1 MIRILVALFI
11 LSAGLVQAEVKIKTL
26 TSPGGIAAWLVDE
39 PTIPFTA
46 LEIMFS
52 GGAALDPADK
62 RGAAYLMMG
71 LLEEGSGT
79 MNAQAFAAAQDA
91 LAASFSFNVYD
102 DTVVISIRFLTENRA
117 ESLAL
122 LKVALT
128 QPRFDSEAIERVRT
142 QVLSILA
149 SNAQDPNSVASST
162 WAQIAFGDHAYGTPR
177 EGTQSSIAAI
187 TRDDII
193 AVRQMLFV
201 RDNLFVSAVGDISEG
216 ELGPLLDD
224 LLGDLPA
231 GLGLKTAPVEF
242 ATKGGLTVVNLP
254 TPQSV
259 ALFGHAGIDRDDPD
273 FFAAYVLNTILGG
286 RGVESRLSTEVREK
300 RGLTYGVSSF
310 LVGKEEANMLMGQVA
325 SANDR
330 IGSAIEVI
338 RNEWIKMAQH
348 GVSQTE
354 LIDAQTYLT
363 GAYPLRF
370 DGNAKIA
377 NILVGMQRQG
387 LSTDYI
393 NTRNDQINAV
403 TLTQI
408 NRVAAELLQ
417 PEALHFVVVGQPK
430 GLNEE

>member
-79 MNAQAFAAAQDA
+79 MNAQAFAAAQEA

-102 DTVVISIRFLTENRA
+102 DTVVISIRFLTENRE

-122 LKVALT
+122 LKMALT

-142 QVLSILA
+142 QVLSVLA
-149 SNAQDPNSVASST
+149 SNAQDPDFVASST

-216 ELGPLLDD
+216 ELGSLLDD

>member
-79 MNAQAFAAAQDA
+79 MNAQAFAAAQEA

-102 DTVVISIRFLTENRA
+102 DTVVISIRFLTENRE

-122 LKVALT
+122 LKMALT
-128 QPRFDSEAIERVRT
+128 QPRFDLEAIERVRT

-149 SNAQDPNSVASST
+149 SNAQDPDFVASST

-216 ELGPLLDD
+216 ELGSLLDD

-231 GLGLKTAPVEF
+231 GFGFKTAPVEF

>member
-1 MIRILVALFI
+1 MIRILIVLVF
-11 LSAGLVQAEVKIKTL
+11 LWSGSAQAEVKIKTL
-26 TSPGGIAAWLVDE
+26 TSLGGISAWLVEE

-52 GGAALDPADK
+52 GGAALDLADK

-71 LLEEGSGT
+71 LLEEGSGDLD
-79 MNAQAFAAAQDA
+79 AQAFAAEQEA
-91 LAASFSFNVYD
+91 LAASFSFDVYD
-102 DTVVISIRFLTENRA
+102 DTVSISVRFLTENRT

-122 LKVALT
+122 LKTALT
-128 QPRFDSEAIERVRT
+128 QPRFDPEAIERVRA
-142 QVLSILA
+142 QVLSI
-149 SNAQDPNSVASST
+149 VASDAKDPETVAGAT
-162 WAQIAFGDHAYGTPR
+162 WSQLAFGTHAYGTSR
-177 EGTQSSIAAI
+177 KGTSSSIAAL
-187 TRDDII
+187 TRDDIV
-193 AVRQMLFV
+193 AAHKMLLV
-201 RDNLFVSAVGDISEG
+201 RDTLFVSAVGDISEA
-216 ELGPLLDD
+216 ELAPLLDN

-231 GLGLKTAPVEF
+231 GVGLKTAPVDF
-242 ATKGGLTVVNLP
+242 AIKGGLTVVDLP

-259 ALFGHAGIDRDDPD
+259 ALFGHSGIDRDHAD

-286 RGVESRLSTEVREK
+286 RGVQSRLSAEVREK

-330 IGSAIEVI
+330 IGEAIEVI
-338 RNEWIKMAQH
+338 RNEWAKMARD
-348 GVSQTE
+348 GVSQSE
-354 LIDAQTYLT
+354 LSDAQTYLT

-387 LSTDYI
+387 LSTEYI

-403 TLTQI
+403 TLVEI
-408 NRVAAELLQ
+408 NRVAAQLLQ
-417 PEALHFVVVGQPK
+417 PEDMHFVVVGQPK

>member
-1 MIRILVALFI
+1 MIRILIALFI

-79 MNAQAFAAAQDA
+79 MNAQAFAAAQEA

-102 DTVVISIRFLTENRA
+102 DTVVISIRFLTENRE

-122 LKVALT
+122 LKMALT
-128 QPRFDSEAIERVRT
+128 QPRFDLEAIERVRT

-149 SNAQDPNSVASST
+149 SNAQDPDFVASST

-216 ELGPLLDD
+216 ELGSLLDD

-231 GLGLKTAPVEF
+231 GFGFKTAPVEF

-354 LIDAQTYLT
+354 LIEAQTYLT

>member
-79 MNAQAFAAAQDA
+79 MNAQAFAAAQEA

-102 DTVVISIRFLTENRA
+102 DTVVISIRFLTENRE

-122 LKVALT
+122 LKMALT

-149 SNAQDPNSVASST
+149 SNAQDPDSVASST
-162 WAQIAFGDHAYGTPR
+162 WAQIAFGDHPYGTPR
-177 EGTQSSIAAI
+177 EGTLSSIAAI

-231 GLGLKTAPVEF
+231 GLSLKTAPVEF

>member
-79 MNAQAFAAAQDA
+79 MNAQAFAAAQEA

-102 DTVVISIRFLTENRA
+102 DTVVISIRFLTENRE

-122 LKVALT
+122 LKMALT

-149 SNAQDPNSVASST
+149 SNAQDPESIAGST

-177 EGTQSSIAAI
+177 EGTLSSIAAI

-193 AVRQMLFV
+193 AVREMLFV

-216 ELGPLLDD
+216 ELGSLLDD

-231 GLGLKTAPVEF
+231 GFGFKTAPVEF

>member
-1 MIRILVALFI
+1 MIRILIVLVV
-11 LSAGLVQAEVKIKTL
+11 LCSGPVQAEVKIKTL
-26 TSPGGIAAWLVDE
+26 TSPGGIAAWLVEE

-52 GGAALDPADK
+52 GGAALDLADK

-71 LLEEGSGT
+71 LLEEGSGD
-79 MNAQAFAAAQDA
+79 MDAQAFAAAQEA
-91 LAASFSFNVYD
+91 LAASFSFDVYD
-102 DTVVISIRFLTENRA
+102 DTVSISVRFLTENRA

-122 LKVALT
+122 LKTVLT
-128 QPRFDSEAIERVRT
+128 QPRFDPEAIERVRA

-149 SNAQDPNSVASST
+149 SDAQDPESVAGAT
-162 WAQIAFGDHAYGTPR
+162 WSQLAFGDHAYGASR
-177 EGTQSSIAAI
+177 KGTVSSIAALSH
-187 TRDDII
+187 DDI
-193 AVRQMLFV
+193 AAAHAMLFV
-201 RDNLFVSAVGDISEG
+201 RDTLFVSAVGDISEA
-216 ELGPLLDD
+216 ELGPLLDN
-224 LLGDLPA
+224 LLGGLPA
-231 GLGLKTAPVEF
+231 GGGLKTAPVEF
-242 ATKGGLTVVNLP
+242 AMKGGLTVVDLP

-259 ALFGHAGIDRDDPD
+259 ALFGHAGIDRDHSD

-286 RGVESRLSTEVREK
+286 RGVESRLFAEVREK

-330 IGSAIEVI
+330 IGEAIEVI
-338 RNEWIKMAQH
+338 RNEWVKMARD
-348 GVSQTE
+348 GVSQSE
-354 LIDAQTYLT
+354 LNDAQTYLT

-393 NTRNDQINAV
+393 NTRNDEINAV
-403 TLTQI
+403 TLAKI

-417 PEALHFVVVGQPK
+417 PDALHFVVVGQPK

>member
-1 MIRILVALFI
+1 MMRILIALFI

-79 MNAQAFAAAQDA
+79 MNAQAFAAAQEA
-91 LAASFSFNVYD
+91 LAASFSFNIYD
-102 DTVVISIRFLTENRA
+102 DTVVISIRFLTENRE

-122 LKVALT
+122 LKMALT

-149 SNAQDPNSVASST
+149 SNAQDPASIAGST

-177 EGTQSSIAAI
+177 EGTLSSIAAI

-193 AVRQMLFV
+193 AVREMLFV

>member
-1 MIRILVALFI
+1 MMRILIALFI

-79 MNAQAFAAAQDA
+79 MNAQAFAAAQEA

-102 DTVVISIRFLTENRA
+102 DTVVISVRFLTENRE

-122 LKVALT
+122 LKMALT
-128 QPRFDSEAIERVRT
+128 QPRFDLEAIERVRT

-149 SNAQDPNSVASST
+149 SNAQDPDFVASST

-216 ELGPLLDD
+216 ELGSLLDD

-231 GLGLKTAPVEF
+231 GFGFKTAPVEF

-300 RGLTYGVSSF
+300 RGITYGVSSF

>member
-1 MIRILVALFI
+1 MMRILIALFI

-79 MNAQAFAAAQDA
+79 MNAQAFAAAQEA

-102 DTVVISIRFLTENRA
+102 DTVVISIRFLTENRE

-122 LKVALT
+122 LKMALT

-149 SNAQDPNSVASST
+149 SNAQDPESIAGST

-177 EGTQSSIAAI
+177 EGTLSSIAAI

-193 AVRQMLFV
+193 AVREMLFV

-216 ELGPLLDD
+216 ELGSLLDD

-231 GLGLKTAPVEF
+231 GFGFKTAPVEF

>member
-1 MIRILVALFI
+1 MIRILIVLVF
-11 LSAGLVQAEVKIKTL
+11 LWSGSAQAEVKIKTL
-26 TSPGGIAAWLVDE
+26 TSLGGISAWLVEE

-52 GGAALDPADK
+52 GGAALDLADK

-71 LLEEGSGT
+71 LLEEGSGDLD
-79 MNAQAFAAAQDA
+79 AQAFAAEQEA
-91 LAASFSFNVYD
+91 LATSFSFDVYD
-102 DTVVISIRFLTENRA
+102 DTVSISVRFLTENRT

-122 LKVALT
+122 LKTALT
-128 QPRFDSEAIERVRT
+128 QPRFDPEAIERVRA
-142 QVLSILA
+142 QVLSI
-149 SNAQDPNSVASST
+149 VASDAKDPETVAGAT
-162 WAQIAFGDHAYGTPR
+162 WSQLAFGTHAYGTSR
-177 EGTQSSIAAI
+177 KGTSSSIAAL
-187 TRDDII
+187 TRDDIV
-193 AVRQMLFV
+193 AAHTMLLV
-201 RDNLFVSAVGDISEG
+201 RDTLFVSAVGDISEA
-216 ELGPLLDD
+216 ELAPLLDN

-231 GLGLKTAPVEF
+231 GVGLKTAPVDF
-242 ATKGGLTVVNLP
+242 AIKGGLTVVDLP

-259 ALFGHAGIDRDDPD
+259 ALFGHSGIDRDHVD

-286 RGVESRLSTEVREK
+286 RGVQSRLSAEVREK

-330 IGSAIEVI
+330 IGEAIEVI
-338 RNEWIKMAQH
+338 RNEWAKMARD
-348 GVSQTE
+348 GVSQSE
-354 LIDAQTYLT
+354 LSDAQTYLT

-387 LSTDYI
+387 LSTEYI

-403 TLTQI
+403 TLVEI
-408 NRVAAELLQ
+408 NRVAAQLLQ
-417 PEALHFVVVGQPK
+417 PEDMHFVVVGQPK

>member
-79 MNAQAFAAAQDA
+79 MNAQAFAAAQEA

-102 DTVVISIRFLTENRA
+102 DTVVISIRFLTENRE

-122 LKVALT
+122 LKMALT
-128 QPRFDSEAIERVRT
+128 QPRFDLEAIERVRT

-149 SNAQDPNSVASST
+149 SNAQDPDFVASST

-216 ELGPLLDD
+216 ELGSLLDD

-231 GLGLKTAPVEF
+231 GFGFKTAPVEF

-348 GVSQTE
+348 GVSHTE

>member
-1 MIRILVALFI
+1 MIRILIVLVF
-11 LSAGLVQAEVKIKTL
+11 LWSGSAQAEVKIKTL
-26 TSPGGIAAWLVDE
+26 TSLGGISAWLVEE

-52 GGAALDPADK
+52 GGAALDLADK

-71 LLEEGSGT
+71 LLEEGSGDLD
-79 MNAQAFAAAQDA
+79 AQAFAAEQEA
-91 LAASFSFNVYD
+91 LATSFSFDVYD
-102 DTVVISIRFLTENRA
+102 DTVSISVRFLTENRT

-122 LKVALT
+122 LKTALT
-128 QPRFDSEAIERVRT
+128 QPRFDPEAIERVRA
-142 QVLSILA
+142 QVLSI
-149 SNAQDPNSVASST
+149 VASDAKDPETVAGAT
-162 WAQIAFGDHAYGTPR
+162 WSQLAFGTHAYGTSR
-177 EGTQSSIAAI
+177 KGTSSSIAAL
-187 TRDDII
+187 TRDDIV
-193 AVRQMLFV
+193 AAHTMLLV
-201 RDNLFVSAVGDISEG
+201 RDTLFVSAVGDISEA
-216 ELGPLLDD
+216 ELAPLLDN

-231 GLGLKTAPVEF
+231 GVGLKTAPVDF
-242 ATKGGLTVVNLP
+242 AIKGGLTLVDLP

-259 ALFGHAGIDRDDPD
+259 ALFGHSGIDRDHAD

-286 RGVESRLSTEVREK
+286 RGVQSRLSAEVREK

-330 IGSAIEVI
+330 IGEAIEVI
-338 RNEWIKMAQH
+338 RNEWTKMARD
-348 GVSQTE
+348 GVSQSE
-354 LIDAQTYLT
+354 LSDAQTYLT

-387 LSTDYI
+387 LSTEYI

-403 TLTQI
+403 TLVEI
-408 NRVAAELLQ
+408 NRVAAQLLQ
-417 PEALHFVVVGQPK
+417 PEDMHFVVVGQPK